1 MSNGHVRVVLTE
13 QFVRAYIDAPPEIQ
27 KTFRKQLALFLRNW
41 RHPSLQAKKFDAARW
56 QARVNDDWRFYYRP
70 EGDTYFLLDIIPHP
84 K

>member
-1 MSNGHVRVVLTE
+1 VSNGHVLVVLTE
-13 QFVRAYIDAPPEIQ
+13 QFVR
-27 KTFRKQLALFLRNW
+27 
-41 RHPSLQAKKFDAARW
+41 FDGARW

>member
-1 MSNGHVRVVLTE
+1 MRVVLTE
-13 QFVRAYIDAPPEIQ
+13 QFVR
-27 KTFRKQLALFLRNW
+27 
-41 RHPSLQAKKFDAARW
+41 FDGARW